1 MKYVL
6 KELRRHLWR
15 TILSVSGYLIATLFI
30 ILLIAVTSRN
40 EEDTADILK
49 GTGTHF
55 IIYVPSGEP
64 YNNIPFNDDCCA
76 EPEFCTTSSD
86 IKSSANDFK
95 TGSLY
100 SDGVYTKLLSRNF
113 LRQIKESEGVKDA
126 SPYLLYR
133 VYEEQFKTDVSIGGI
148 ESGSIATNT
157 NVCAP
162 KDIIEGRFLSTDENE
177 VVAEEAFAKAF
188 NLHPGDTVTLCN
200 TTLKLVGII
209 NSGVRPGKADL
220 YSTFDNLKLLLKDQL
235 KLNMSGFDFNII
247 LVEVEDSR
255 NQTQVI
261 ESIKI
266 RNQYAS
272 LSSYNCHK
280 PAAAAMAITGNAST
294 ILYAMIFLFLVI
306 FAAKTQTTALM
317 ERLREIGILKSLG
330 WSNIRLGGQ
339 IIAGSLI
346 QAITG
351 SVFGIIL
358 ALVSLKLLDQLQI
371 QLVESSVISIQ
382 FTQILFVSSLALAGA
397 LLASLFPILKIYR
410 LSAGDIM
417 RSYL

>member
-6 KELRRHLWR
+6 KELKRHLWR
-15 TILSVSGYLIATLFI
+15 TILSVSGYIIATLFI

-40 EEDTADILK
+40 EEDTANILK
-49 GTGTHF
+49 STGTHF

-76 EPEFCTTSSD
+76 EPEFCTTASD
-86 IKSSANDFK
+86 LQGSANDFK

-113 LRQIKESEGVKDA
+113 LRQIKESDGVKDA

-133 VYEEQFKTDVSIGGI
+133 IYEEQFKTDVSIGGI
-148 ESGSIATNT
+148 EEGSIATNT

-162 KDIIEGRFLSTDENE
+162 KDIIEGRFLSTDEGE
-177 VVAEEAFAKAF
+177 VVAEESFARAF
-188 NLHPGDTVTLCN
+188 NLHPEDTIKFCN
-200 TTLKLVGII
+200 KTLKVVGII

-220 YSTFDNLKLLLKDQL
+220 YSTFDNLKHLLKDQL
-235 KLNMSGFDFNII
+235 KLNMSGYDFNII

-266 RNQYAS
+266 QNQYAS

-280 PAAAAMAITGNAST
+280 PVAAAMAITGNAST

-351 SVFGIIL
+351 SILGIIL
-358 ALVSLKLLDQLQI
+358 ALMSLKLLAHLQI
-371 QLVESSVISIQ
+371 QLVEFSVISIQ
-382 FTQILFVSSLALAGA
+382 FSQILFVSSLALVGA

-410 LSAGDIM
+410 LSPGDIM